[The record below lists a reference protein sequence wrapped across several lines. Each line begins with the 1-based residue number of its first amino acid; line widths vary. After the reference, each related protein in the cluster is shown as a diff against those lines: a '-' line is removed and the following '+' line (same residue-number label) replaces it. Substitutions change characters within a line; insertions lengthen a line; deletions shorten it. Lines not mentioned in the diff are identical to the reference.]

1 MSMIDN
7 LENMLATGKETA
19 LLRYSL
25 GAEYLKLDDFAKAIP
40 HLRRAVELDE
50 QYSAAWKLL
59 GKAYAGAERAEDAVE
74 AYTRGI
80 AVAERKGDK
89 QAVKEMQVFL
99 RRLQKP
105 S

>member
-59 GKAYAGAERAEDAVE
+59 GKSYTGAGRIDEAIDAYS
-74 AYTRGI
+74 RGI
-80 AVAERKGDK
+80 TIAEEKGDK
-89 QAVKEMQVFL
+89 QAAREMQVFL

>member
-59 GKAYAGAERAEDAVE
+59 GKAYAGAERARDAID

-80 AVAERKGDK
+80 AVAEQKGDK

-99 RRLQKP
+99 RRLEK
-105 S
+105 SS